1 MQAGKSAGKIVLNGK
16 EEISFM
22 RKAVDA
28 LMRFLSRLLGVLLF
42 IAVLTV
48 LAQIASRYIFR
59 APFGW
64 TDQLCRFLY
73 VWIIMLGLPVLFHTK
88 AVTAFDS
95 LSSKLGK
102 RQQDILHILV
112 CVLSLAF
119 AVCFAWFGWE
129 FMIKKGGMMIP
140 AFKVIPYYAVYASL
154 PICGVLLFVEM
165 LLQLIETIRSLCRRE
180 EEER

>member
-1 MQAGKSAGKIVLNGK
+1 
-16 EEISFM
+16 M
-22 RKAVDA
+22 RKAVDT

-129 FMIKKGGMMIP
+129 FMIKKGRHDDPRIQGHSVLRRVRVP
-140 AFKVIPYYAVYASL
+140 ADLRRSAV
-154 PICGVLLFVEM
+154 CGNAAPAH
-165 LLQLIETIRSLCRRE
+165 
-180 EEER
+180 